1 VKRKKKEETP
11 KEEKKEWIEE
21 IHNKLVSQLE
31 NPFHPVGLEKADME
45 NDIVYFQKVIADGHL
60 TEALF
65 HMKMT
70 EPVFG
75 EYKNF
80 RKFINGMNKPKIYCD
95 LPYPPPMMKKGK
107 WEEGCE
113 TEEDEAK
120 ITKEYIDGY
129 GIPTLPSIKHFI
141 NNYKGNNSFVP
152 IIKKWLDN
160 DEKLIYDGLVNILK
174 NCNDEEKVKEVG
186 QHIYNV
192 LLGCGEVHKHMEAMR
207 CVHYLLCWYMKSSN
221 NMCIGSY
228 PRLVECYWDGV
239 GEWLC

>member
-1 VKRKKKEETP
+1 MKRKKKEETP
-11 KEEKKEWIEE
+11 KEEKKEWIQ
-21 IHNKLVSQLE
+21 HLASQLE

-60 TEALF
+60 KEALF

-70 EPVFG
+70 EPIFG

-107 WEEGCE
+107 WAEGCE
-113 TEEDEAK
+113 TVEEEAK

-141 NNYKGNNSFVP
+141 NNYKGDNSFVP

-192 LLGCGEVHKHMEAMR
+192 LLGSGEVHKHMEAMR
-207 CVHYLLCWYMKSSN
+207 CVHYLLCWYMNSSN

-228 PRLVECYWDGV
+228 PRLVECYWDGI
-239 GEWLC
+239 GAWLG